1 MCTCKSSQVWRST
14 GIMVGERERVA
25 NDSEKRTLKGRR
37 CHSRMN
43 VRVCL
48 PAQRRTLYRTQEAL
62 CIWTLRTQT
71 YRMRSTAVNKWVQMR
86 IQIDAASGRR
96 EDNHKPHER
105 ARAAFDFFWGP
116 DASNICD
123 DTVLIPNQTGRG
135 SPKEKIQKKQKA
147 LLKLEFGPDVKP
159 QAADAITGVALL

>member
-1 MCTCKSSQVWRST
+1 MCTCKSSQAWRST
-14 GIMVGERERVA
+14 GIMVGERERAA

-48 PAQRRTLYRTQEAL
+48 PAQRRTLCRTQEAL

-71 YRMRSTAVNKWVQMR
+71 YRIRSTAVNKWVQMR
-86 IQIDAASGRR
+86 FQIDAASGRR
-96 EDNHKPHER
+96 EDNHIPHALLLTR
-105 ARAAFDFFWGP
+105 GP

-123 DTVLIPNQTGRG
+123 DAVLIPNQTGRG
-135 SPKEKIQKKQKA
+135 SPKRPQRKNSKKKQKGA
-147 LLKLEFGPDVKP
+147 TLHMKFKNWSLV
-159 QAADAITGVALL
+159 QM